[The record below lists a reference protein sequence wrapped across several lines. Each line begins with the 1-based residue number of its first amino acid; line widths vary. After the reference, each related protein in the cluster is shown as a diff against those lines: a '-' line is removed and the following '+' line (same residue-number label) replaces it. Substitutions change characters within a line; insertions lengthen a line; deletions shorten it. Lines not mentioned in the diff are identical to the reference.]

1 MVTAM
6 RSTALVLIVLLTA
19 SGATAAPMGV
29 EDSQRV
35 YEDVGREPSV
45 IHWVFDAVLL
55 RPFGFAQLAVGV
67 ALFVPFYPMSLVAD
81 GGEDLF
87 RACVSDPFERTFR
100 RPLGRL

>member
-1 MVTAM
+1 M
-6 RSTALVLIVLLTA
+6 RSAALVLIVLLTA
-19 SGATAAPMGV
+19 SGATAAPKGV
-29 EDSQRV
+29 EDSQHV
-35 YEDVGREPSV
+35 YQDVGREPSV

-55 RPFGFAQLAVGV
+55 RPLGLAQLAVGT
-67 ALFVPFYPMSLVAD
+67 ALFLPLYPMSLVAD